1 MTVDQQGRAFL
12 VDDVLDRYEATW
24 KGQTIARAEAEQILS
39 SNLDAFLSETGIGPG
54 MICLGIGDSDDIA
67 KKEPALRPPLLAAC
81 QARQHIAYSLH
92 CRIQGVEA

>member
-39 SNLDAFLSETGIGPG
+39 SNLDAFLSKVGVGPWI
-54 MICLGIGDSDDIA
+54 ICLGIGDSDAIT
-67 KKEPALRPPLLAAC
+67 KNNPALRPSLLVAC
-81 QARQHIAYSLH
+81 QARQRIAYSLH